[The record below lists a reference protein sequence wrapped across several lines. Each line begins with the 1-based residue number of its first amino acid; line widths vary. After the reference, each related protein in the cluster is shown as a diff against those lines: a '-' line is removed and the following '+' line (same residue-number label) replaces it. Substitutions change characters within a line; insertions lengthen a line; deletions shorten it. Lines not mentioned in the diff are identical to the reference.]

1 MAKMISISVDLP
13 DDLLLALGRASG
25 QAGCQPA
32 EYLRAALGRALLRP
46 GVFDLAERVNESV
59 AFARDW
65 IDLQRRLRSE
75 GFVLRLLGADE
86 VLWLCSWPEN
96 HRLCQAADAGVDLA
110 GLCLRFRADF
120 PGRGL
125 HIAKPVPVPKR
136 VTPHAA

>member
-13 DDLLLALGRASG
+13 DDLLLALGRASR

-32 EYLRAALGRALLRP
+32 AYLRAALERALLRP
-46 GVFDLAERVNESV
+46 GMFDLAARVNETV
-59 AFARDW
+59 ALARDW
-65 IDLQRRLRSE
+65 IDLQQRLRGE
-75 GFVLRLLGADE
+75 GFVLRLLGSDE

-96 HRLCQAADAGVDLA
+96 HRLCRAADAGVDLA

-125 HIAKPVPVPKR
+125 HIAKPVPAPQR
-136 VTPHAA
+136 ATPHAA